1 MQFWRGKRVLITGD
15 TGFKGSWLT
24 LWLHDLGAQTFGCAL
39 PPDTTPALFNQLE
52 LHTLTHGYIC
62 DIRDEVALRARVL
75 DVQPDVIF
83 HLAAQPLVRLSYDD
97 PLTTWGSNVMGT
109 ANLLNAVRA
118 LTSKVAVVAI
128 TTDKVYQN
136 LETTTPYTEADRL
149 GGHDPY
155 SASKAATELVVAS
168 YRSAFFQQ
176 NSQIRVATARA
187 GNVIGGGD
195 WAQDRLVP
203 DIVRAL
209 AQSQPVSVRNP
220 NSVRPW
226 QHVLDPLSGYLRLAE
241 RLYTDPDPA
250 FQSAFN
256 FGPNTDDSHSVKE
269 LVEASFRVWPG
280 QWSED
285 IDPNAPH
292 EANLLNLTIEKSR
305 DLLGWSPRWDFA
317 AAVEHTLRWYQ
328 QQNAQAAPLALARA
342 EIVRFM
348 NT

>member
-1 MQFWRGKRVLITGD
+1 MEFWHGKRVLITGD

-24 LWLHDLGAQTFGCAL
+24 LWLRDIGAETFGCAL
-39 PPDTTPALFNQLE
+39 APDTTPALFNQLE
-52 LHTLTHGYIC
+52 LHRLTHGHIC
-62 DIRDEVALRARVL
+62 DIRDAEPLRARVL
-75 DVQPDVIF
+75 DVKPDIIF

-109 ANLLNAVRA
+109 ANLLNAVRG
-118 LTSKVAVVAI
+118 LSSKVAVVAV
-128 TTDKVYQN
+128 TTDKVYKN
-136 LETTTPYTEADRL
+136 RETTTPYAENDRL

-155 SASKAATELVVAS
+155 SASKAATELVIASFRSSFFQRDDRVRVAS
-168 YRSAFFQQ
+168 
-176 NSQIRVATARA
+176 ARA

-209 AQSQPVSVRNP
+209 AANQPVSVRNP

-241 RLYTDPDPA
+241 CLYTAPDPA

-256 FGPNTDDSHSVKE
+256 FGPETNDSHSVRE
-269 LVEASFRVWPG
+269 LVEASFRTWPG
-280 QWSED
+280 KWSED

-305 DLLGWSPRWDFA
+305 AVLDWHPRWDFA
-317 AAVEHTLRWYQ
+317 AAVENTLRWYQ
-328 QQNAQAAPLALARA
+328 QQHAGSAPIDLSRA
-342 EIVRFM
+342 EIDRFM
-348 NT
+348 NS